1 MSDPKTP
8 SRRRALGGLGLTGL
22 GLAGL
27 AGAGAVLGRQADRG
41 SGGHDA
47 YFQRVARAL
56 AEAGIAQPTLVID
69 RSRLEANIAAV
80 KANLAGSGLP
90 VRVVVKSLPAIDLID
105 TVARGLGTDR
115 FMVFNGEM
123 LHEMQTRRPGADLLM
138 GKPLPVVQT
147 AAFYDREGPVA
158 GPQWLVDTPERLH
171 QIAAVARQKGVKARI
186 SFEIDVGLHRGGFVD
201 ANALAAAVELARQDP
216 HLEIAGLMGYDP
228 HVPKTLN
235 PETAF
240 AAVLKTYAA
249 AKQVLADRL
258 GGDPARL
265 TLNTAGSPTYL
276 LHAKDTVANEV
287 SIGSAFVKPADFDLK
302 TLTRHQP
309 AAYIATPVIKA
320 LDRMAIPSLEGL
332 SGVTSFLDPNTE
344 KAFFVYGGHWN
355 ARPVSPPGLQYNDLF
370 GRSSNQELLTG
381 SRRVKLAVDDLV
393 FLRPNQSEALFFQFG
408 DLAIYDAGRIVAHW
422 PTFPVSA

>member
-1 MSDPKTP
+1 MSEPKVP
-8 SRRRALGGLGLTGL
+8 SRRSALGGLGLAGL

-27 AGAGAVLGRQADRG
+27 AGLGVVFGRQADRG

-56 AEAGIAQPTLVID
+56 REAGIAQPTLVID
-69 RSRLEANIAAV
+69 RARLEANIAAV
-80 KANLAGSGLP
+80 KANLAGSGLG

-123 LHEMQTRRPGADLLM
+123 LHEMKSRRPGADLLM
-138 GKPLPVVQT
+138 GKPLPVAQT

-158 GPQWLVDTPERLH
+158 GPQWLVDSPERLH
-171 QIAAVARQKGVKARI
+171 QIAAVARQKGVTARV
-186 SFEIDVGLHRGGFVD
+186 SFEIDVGLHRGGFAD
-201 ANALAAAVELARQDP
+201 AAALAAAVDQARQDP
-216 HLEIAGLMGYDP
+216 ALQISGLMGYDP
-228 HVPKTLN
+228 HVPRTLD
-235 PETAF
+235 PPAAF
-240 AAVLKTYAA
+240 AAVLKTYGAA
-249 AKQVLADRL
+249 RQVLADRL
-258 GGDPARL
+258 GGDAARF

-276 LHAKDTVANEV
+276 LHARDTVANEV
-287 SIGSAFVKPADFDLK
+287 SIGSAFVKPADFDLQ
-302 TLTRHQP
+302 TLSRHQP
-309 AAYIATPVIKA
+309 AAYIATPVIKT
-320 LDRMAIPSLEGL
+320 LDHMSIPSLEGL
-332 SGVTSFLDPNTE
+332 SGVTRFLDPNTAQ
-344 KAFFVYGGHWN
+344 AFFVYGGHWN

-408 DLAIYDAGRIVAHW
+408 DLAVYDAGRIVAHW

>member
-1 MSDPKTP
+1 MSEAGPP
-8 SRRRALGGLGLTGL
+8 SRRRALGGLGVAGL

-27 AGAGAVLGRQADRG
+27 AGVGVVAGRRADRG

-47 YFQRVARAL
+47 YFQRVAAAL
-56 AEAGIAQPTLVID
+56 KAVGIAQPTLVID
-69 RSRLEANIAAV
+69 RARLNANIAAV
-80 KANLAGSGLP
+80 KTNLAGSGLG
-90 VRVVVKSLPAIDLID
+90 VRVVVKSLPAIELID
-105 TVARGLGTDR
+105 TVAEGLGTRR

-123 LHEMQTRRPGADLLM
+123 LHEMHSRKPDADLLL
-138 GKPLPVVQT
+138 GKPLPVAQT
-147 AAFYDREGPVA
+147 AAFYDSEGPVN

-171 QIAAVARQKGVKARI
+171 QLAEVARAKGVTAKV
-186 SFEIDVGLHRGGFVD
+186 SFEIDVGLHRGGFAD
-201 ANALAAAVELARQDP
+201 AAALARAVALAKDEP
-216 HLEIAGLMGYDP
+216 HLQIAGLMGYDP

-235 PETAF
+235 PEAAF
-240 AAVLKTYAA
+240 ASVLKVYGAA
-249 AKQVLADRL
+249 RQVLADHL
-258 GGDPARL
+258 GGDPSRF

-287 SIGSAFVKPADFDLK
+287 SIGSAFVKPADFDLR

-320 LDRMAIPSLEGL
+320 LDHMAIPSLEGL
-332 SGVTSFLDPNTE
+332 SGVTRFFDPNTE
-344 KAFFVYGGHWN
+344 QAFFVYGGHWN

-381 SRRVKLAVDDLV
+381 SRRVKLSVDDLV

-408 DLAIYDAGRIVAHW
+408 DLAVYDAGRIVAHW